1 LFILFCVLRLTL
13 LSQCSAALAK
23 NLRSLS
29 HAAFL
34 ALARQSFARL
44 YACVDMVDM
53 YSTEL
58 LKLVEEATRQVRND
72 RKTNATAKEV
82 AALSDPDS
90 TLPADLADVVYSAA
104 ETANARFSKVIAVRA
119 DAHASLSLSEFVEI
133 FAETWSFVI
142 KCETLCR
149 RMIVGLRGAMVSQV
163 SVLALPFSVVVRA
176 QMSVSD
182 RRNCFFNL
190 SISVA

>member
-1 LFILFCVLRLTL
+1 M
-13 LSQCSAALAK
+13 
-23 NLRSLS
+23 S

-34 ALARQSFARL
+34 ALAKQSFVKL
-44 YACVDMVDM
+44 YACVDVVDV

-58 LKLVEEATRQVRND
+58 LKLIEEATRQLRSD
-72 RKTNATAKEV
+72 KKANATTAKDKD
-82 AALSDPDS
+82 AISLSDPDS

-104 ETANARFSKVIAVRA
+104 ETANVRFSKVIAVRA
-119 DAHASLSLSEFVEI
+119 EAHASLSLSEFVAI

-163 SVLALPFSVVVRA
+163 IIQYCRHMF
-176 QMSVSD
+176 
-182 RRNCFFNL
+182 
-190 SISVA
+190 